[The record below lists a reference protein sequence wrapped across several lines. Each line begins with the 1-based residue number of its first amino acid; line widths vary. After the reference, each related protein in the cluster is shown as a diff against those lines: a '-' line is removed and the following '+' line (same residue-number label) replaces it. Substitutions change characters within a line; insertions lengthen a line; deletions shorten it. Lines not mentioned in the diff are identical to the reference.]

1 MASVQGFID
10 VAGYTFPVLRQ
21 AGYLL
26 NAPPSGYGLE
36 YDNYVVVDALGIVR
50 YTSQA
55 YSHASLIGRFRD
67 AELRAAIQAALPTAI
82 EARTWST
89 VKGLYR

>member
-1 MASVQGFID
+1 M
-10 VAGYTFPVLRQ
+10 GY
-21 AGYLL
+21 A
-26 NAPPSGYGLE
+26 LE

-55 YSHASLIGRFRD
+55 YSHAPATGRFFD
-67 AELRAAIQAALPTAI
+67 AELRAAVQAALPTGI
-82 EARTWST
+82 EGRTWST

>member
-1 MASVQGFID
+1 MQGFIT
-10 VAGYTFPVLRQ
+10 VSGYTFPVLRQ
-21 AGYLL
+21 AGFLQNL
-26 NAPPSGYGLE
+26 PPAGYDIL
-36 YDNYVVVDALGIVR
+36 YDNYVVVDAEGIVR

-55 YSHASLIGRFRD
+55 YSHAPATGRFYD
-67 AELRAAIQAALPTAI
+67 TELRAAIQNVLPSAL